1 MEFTTHK
8 DTLMTA
14 LSRAK
19 GVVEKKT
26 TMPILTNIQLE
37 SKASD
42 RISIKATDLEL
53 SLEGLYEVD
62 VQDAG
67 GFCMPAVKFF
77 DVVRAM
83 PAGNIT
89 VKLNAETNKAEVR
102 GDKGAFFQLFTVP
115 VEDYPTLPATEGVE
129 LYPIDAAM
137 LKDALGFALPAA
149 GTDDPRVYLNSIYVE
164 NKGDGKLRF
173 VSTDG
178 HKLALIDKDVASN
191 LPMAKGVIIP
201 RKAVQEILRLLDDGD
216 LGEVSLGFSE
226 NHGFFVTEHISFS
239 FRLIDSTY
247 PNYEMVVPGEATKKI
262 KVKRSELVEAIG
274 RISVLA
280 AERNSK
286 MRMDVEPGN
295 MMVSYN
301 SPEYGSSQQP
311 VDMEML
317 LGEEAFA
324 LGFTTNTLLEIIK
337 IFPQEN
343 IVLNINTPETPVK
356 VEGEE
361 FDEGFGVVM
370 PIKLEFLQDAYE

>member
-42 RISIKATDLEL
+42 LISMKATDLEL
-53 SLEGLYEVD
+53 SLEGVYEVD

-67 GFCMPAVKFF
+67 GFCLPAVKFF
-77 DVVRAM
+77 DVIRAM

-89 VKLNAETNKAEVR
+89 VRLNPETNKAEIR

-115 VEDYPTLPATEGVE
+115 VEDYPSLPATDGVE

-137 LKDALGFALPAA
+137 LKNALGFTLPAA

-164 NKGDGKLRF
+164 NKGGGKLRF

-178 HKLALIDKDVASN
+178 HKLALMDKEVAGN

-201 RKAVQEILRLLDDGD
+201 RKAVQEIIRLLEESD
-216 LGEVSLGFSE
+216 LGEVKLGFSE
-226 NHGFFVTEHISFS
+226 NHGFFVTEQISFS

-247 PNYEMVVPGEATKKI
+247 PNYEMVVPADSTKQV
-262 KVKRSELVEAIG
+262 KVNRGDLVEAIG

-286 MRMDVEPGN
+286 MRMDLEPGS

-311 VDMEML
+311 VAAEMIM
-317 LGEEAFA
+317 GEEAFS
-324 LGFTTNTLLEIIK
+324 LGFTTNTLLEIVK
-337 IFPQEN
+337 IFTQEH
-343 IVLNINTPETPVK
+343 IILNINTPETPVK
-356 VEGEE
+356 VQGEE